1 MQSDRLAV
9 ILVALAACAG
19 GRARDPG
26 PAPVAA
32 ALAAS
37 SRMRLAAD
45 WGAAARR
52 VQGALASSRLT
63 REETVRLLV
72 EKASIEREVGWF
84 RRRAATADSLRT
96 VARARALVDDRM
108 SPGTRAAVIEADGWL
123 IYWRGFE
130 EKESFDRAL
139 PLFEAARRLRE
150 AAGDRAGLAAS
161 WFEIGLVHQQ
171 TGRLDKSRT
180 ALARGQAIAVS
191 DRLLVELAY
200 LERHMGANAEAKGDL
215 AAALTY
221 YGRSLKLREQ
231 SGHRWGEVFAAVT
244 FADLLARQGQPA
256 RAGAILA
263 DAAALAVR
271 LDLPVGEASAAESQ
285 AGLAHAA
292 SRAPE
297 ACGYLERAARA
308 WTRYGD
314 PAALAAVRAR
324 AAEWSCPVPAP
335 G

>member
-19 GRARDPG
+19 GRARDAG

-32 ALAAS
+32 ALADS

-45 WGAAARR
+45 WGAAAKR

-108 SPGTRAAVIEADGWL
+108 SSGTRAAVIEADGWL

-150 AAGDRAGLAAS
+150 EAGDRAGLAGS

-171 TGRLDKSRT
+171 TGRLDQSRT
-180 ALARGQAIAVS
+180 ALARGQAIALS

-200 LERHMGANAEAKGDL
+200 LERHMGANAEAKGDF
-215 AAALTY
+215 AAVLTY

-231 SGHRWGEVFAAVT
+231 SGH
-244 FADLLARQGQPA
+244 
-256 RAGAILA
+256 
-263 DAAALAVR
+263 
-271 LDLPVGEASAAESQ
+271 
-285 AGLAHAA
+285 
-292 SRAPE
+292 
-297 ACGYLERAARA
+297 LELAARA

-314 PAALAAVRAR
+314 AAALAAVRAR